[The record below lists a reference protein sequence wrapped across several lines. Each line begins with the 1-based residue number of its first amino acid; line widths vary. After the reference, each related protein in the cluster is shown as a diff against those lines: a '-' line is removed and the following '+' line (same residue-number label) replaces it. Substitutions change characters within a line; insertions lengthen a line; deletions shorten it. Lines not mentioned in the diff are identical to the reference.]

1 MATATIFAVVFNAP
15 VEIVAGMIV
24 LGCTTALLERRS
36 RANERRRKKKL
47 GDLHSDLRRGAN
59 GTRRRGADDRTLQ
72 QWSRQSPDSTGVRAK
87 CVNRACPSDSPASS
101 FKHVPHTWVLTIETT
116 CLITFKNPVTQM
128 EASMLVGY
136 ARTSTEEQLAGLEA
150 QLDSLKAEGCTKTFQ
165 ERVSSVAQ
173 RDQLT
178 AALEFTREGDT
189 LVVTKMDR
197 LARSTQHLL
206 EIVEGLEAKGVAL
219 RILDF
224 KGDTVDTHSPT
235 GKLILTMFAAFAQ
248 FERELMLD
256 RQRHGI
262 AKAKAE
268 GKYKGRK
275 PTARAQADQVKAL
288 VAEGVGPSEIARRL
302 EIGRSSVHRIL
313 RA

>member
-1 MATATIFAVVFNAP
+1 M
-15 VEIVAGMIV
+15 
-24 LGCTTALLERRS
+24 
-36 RANERRRKKKL
+36 K
-47 GDLHSDLRRGAN
+47 
-59 GTRRRGADDRTLQ
+59 
-72 QWSRQSPDSTGVRAK
+72 
-87 CVNRACPSDSPASS
+87 
-101 FKHVPHTWVLTIETT
+101 
-116 CLITFKNPVTQM
+116 
-128 EASMLVGY
+128 ASMLVGY
-136 ARTSTEEQLAGLEA
+136 ARTSTEEQTAGLEA
-150 QLDSLKAEGCTKTFQ
+150 QVAALGKEGCTKLFQ

-173 RDQLT
+173 RDQLE
-178 AALEFTREGDT
+178 AALDFVRDGDT

-275 PTARAQADQVKAL
+275 PTARVKADEVKEL
-288 VAEGVGPSEIARRL
+288 LAAGIGPSEIARRL